1 MHNCV
6 IWMVTSIC
14 EISVCFFSGN
24 NFFHIFSMK
33 KKKKISALL
42 NETKV
47 LQQLYWPDTRF
58 GIFVQL
64 QKLSVPQKLF
74 IHFYVLAFVWTTLL
88 LAATWIYAYSTTP
101 KISEPLLFS
110 SIASHLTGGSRI
122 FSLQRSHTSKEHRSR
137 IAVSIFLLLLMEAQ
151 VLRRLF
157 ESIYVFKYSP
167 SARMHILGYLTG
179 LL

>member
-1 MHNCV
+1 MGV
-6 IWMVTSIC
+6 KRAKETV
-14 EISVCFFSGN
+14 
-24 NFFHIFSMK
+24 K
-33 KKKKISALL
+33 KGWR
-42 NETKV
+42 EYM
-47 LQQLYWPDTRF
+47 QQLYWPVTPF
-58 GIFVQL
+58 GLFVQL

-88 LAATWIYAYSTTP
+88 LAATWLYAYSTTP

-110 SIASHLTGGSRI
+110 SITSHLTGGSRI
-122 FSLQRSHTSKEHRSR
+122 FSLQGSHTSKEHRSK
-137 IAVSIFLLLLMEAQ
+137 IGLSVFLLLLMEAQ

-167 SARMHILGYLTG
+167 YARMHIFGYLTG